1 MTDVVVAGLL
11 AGYGLAIPVGAVAV
25 LMVNMTAATSL
36 RTGAAAALGAA
47 TADAGYAVAAVLGGS
62 ALVVVV
68 RPVLGPLRWAAFAIL
83 AFMAARILAG
93 ALGRNRGEPGAPAV
107 SGASATASPGA
118 PARRRITPLRAY
130 LTYLSLT
137 ALNPWPALYFVT
149 LILGQQ
155 AQRPLS
161 TAESLAYLSAITFA
175 SASWQLLL
183 AGGGRLLGGA
193 LTSRRGRTVTA
204 AVSSCLILGLGLRMA
219 MG

>member
-1 MTDVVVAGLL
+1 MTDTVVAGLL

-62 ALVVVV
+62 ALAVAV
-68 RPVLGPLRWAAFAIL
+68 RPVLGPLRWTAFAIL
-83 AFMAARILAG
+83 AVMAARILVR
-93 ALGRNRGEPGAPAV
+93 ALRRGPD
-107 SGASATASPGA
+107 TAEDTMPH
-118 PARRRITPLRAY
+118 RRMTPLRAY
-130 LTYLSLT
+130 ATYFSLT
-137 ALNPWPALYFVT
+137 ALNPWPAIYFVS
-149 LILGQQ
+149 LIFGRQTQQ
-155 AQRPLS
+155 PMNGAQ
-161 TAESLAYLSAITFA
+161 SLVYLCAITFA

-204 AVSSCLILGLGLRMA
+204 AVSSCLIFALGLHMA
-219 MG
+219 VG

>member
-93 ALGRNRGEPGAPAV
+93 ALGRGRE
-107 SGASATASPGA
+107 ASATVSPGA

-137 ALNPWPALYFVT
+137 ALNPWPALYLVT
-149 LILGQQ
+149 LVLGQQ
-155 AQRPLS
+155 AQQPLS
-161 TAESLAYLSAITFA
+161 TAESLVYLSAITFA

>member
-1 MTDVVVAGLL
+1 
-11 AGYGLAIPVGAVAV
+11 
-25 LMVNMTAATSL
+25 MTAATSL

-107 SGASATASPGA
+107 SGASATASSGTPDTSGA

-130 LTYLSLT
+130 LAYFSLT
-137 ALNPWPALYFVT
+137 ALNRGPPSTSSPSSSDNRPNGPSAPPSRWPTCPPLPSPRRA
-149 LILGQQ
+149 GSCCWQ
-155 AQRPLS
+155 A
-161 TAESLAYLSAITFA
+161 A
-175 SASWQLLL
+175 
-183 AGGGRLLGGA
+183 AGCSGA
-193 LTSRRGRTVTA
+193 PSPAAA
-204 AVSSCLILGLGLRMA
+204 AVRSRPRSPA
-219 MG
+219 A